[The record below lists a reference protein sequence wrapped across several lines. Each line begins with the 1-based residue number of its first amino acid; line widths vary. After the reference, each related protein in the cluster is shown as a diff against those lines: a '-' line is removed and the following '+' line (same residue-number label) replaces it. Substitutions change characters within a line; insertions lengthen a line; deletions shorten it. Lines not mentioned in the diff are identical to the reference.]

1 MQKSLKLLMSL
12 VFASGGKGS
21 SGVSAKD
28 WYTYG
33 NWAADCS
40 QRGQDVVCERYSG
53 YFNGGLPSNCEIGN
67 RLVCRR
73 VNICNLITY
82 IYIID
87 PDNPGIRKPTGVGD
101 CWDQDTVAGRTVL
114 R

>member
-1 MQKSLKLLMSL
+1 MKNSLQVLPL
-12 VFASGGKGS
+12 VIAIAGIGY
-21 SGVSAKD
+21 SGVEAKEL
-28 WYTYG
+28 YVYG

-40 QRGQDVVCERYSG
+40 QRGRDVVCERYSG

-67 RLVCRR
+67 RLICRG
-73 VNICNLITY
+73 VHICNLITY

-87 PDNPGIRKPTGVGD
+87 PDNPGVSKPTGVGD
-101 CWDQDTVAGRTVL
+101 CWDYDTVAGRTVL